1 MLFVTARYAELG
13 KRYRDVSGCCA
24 GEVETRD
31 FPDGEHYRRI
41 LTPCRGRDVVLLGGS
56 ISDSDTLELYD
67 LACSL
72 VYYGAR
78 RLTLVLPFF
87 GYSTM
92 ERPMRSGEVVTA
104 KTRATLFS
112 AIPPAAMGNRIV
124 LLDLHVQGITH
135 YFEGAV
141 QPVHVSA
148 RPLIADL
155 AAELGGDDF
164 VLACT
169 DAGRAK
175 WVEGLAGDLG
185 VTPAFAY
192 KRRIDGA
199 NTEVVGVSAHVQG
212 KRVVIYDD
220 MIRTGSSLLG
230 AAKAYRDAGA
240 IDVSAVTTHGVFP
253 GDALERLR
261 GSGLFSSIATTDS
274 HPRSLELA
282 GDFLK
287 VHTIS
292 ELLYSAVREEGSE
305 NG

>member
-1 MLFVTARYAELG
+1 M
-13 KRYRDVSGCCA
+13 
-24 GEVETRD
+24 
-31 FPDGEHYRRI
+31 
-41 LTPCRGRDVVLLGGS
+41 VLLGGS
-56 ISDSDTLELYD
+56 ISDNDTLELYD

-78 RLTLVLPFF
+78 RLTLILPFF

-92 ERPMRSGEVVTA
+92 ERAMRSGEVVTA

-112 AIPPAAMGNRIV
+112 AIPPAAMGNRII

-155 AAELGGDDF
+155 AAALGGGDDF

-261 GSGLFSSIATTDS
+261 DSGLFSSIATTDS
-274 HPRSLELA
+274 HPRSLELS